1 MNMLFKID
9 IAILTNADK
18 GNLKEKAR
26 CLNTSFYKI
35 KKMLAKVGLELKTPG
50 LQDQCSNH

>member
-9 IAILTNADK
+9 IAILTNVDK
-18 GNLKEKAR
+18 ENLKEKAR

-35 KKMLAKVGLELKTPG
+35 KMVAKVRLELKTPG
-50 LQDQCSNH
+50 LRDQCSNH